1 MLICWVV
8 LLSPYNQR
16 VLVPMWFTRKLPL
29 NAMELSEERR
39 VRLSKEKCFTPRAQ
53 NKFGTVVGRVEW
65 PKKF

>member
-1 MLICWVV
+1 
-8 LLSPYNQR
+8 
-16 VLVPMWFTRKLPL
+16 MWFTRKLPL